1 MGEGFIGDIRTE
13 RKIVLALFIIGLLM
27 LIASATGAADGE
39 EDRTTEL
46 EGVLDDGGLPAL
58 AFGLAVI
65 SWVAM
70 LLIVQFSV
78 LRTTGR
84 NGEWIWF
91 SFAVTGSALGYYL
104 LDALNSD
111 WVKGA

>member
-1 MGEGFIGDIRTE
+1 MGEGFIGDIRSE
-13 RKIVLALFIIGLLM
+13 RRIVLTLFIIGILM
-27 LIASATGAADGE
+27 MVAAAASAADGE

-46 EGVLDDGGLPAL
+46 ETVLDDGGLPAL
-58 AFGLAVI
+58 AIGLSVI

-70 LLIVQFSV
+70 LLIIQFSV

-91 SFAVTGSALGYYL
+91 SFAITGSSIAYYL
-104 LDALNSD
+104 LDALGSE